1 MAVRVTPIPV
11 TNANGDELTVYE
23 IWDTYFFGLIAE
35 RRFELETEERVEEL
49 DRDNFVVMRTGEKLT
64 RVSSV
69 S

>member
-1 MAVRVTPIPV
+1 VAVRVTPIPV